1 MSKFICAIGI
11 SGCGKT
17 TFGNTLKKE
26 NSNLEIVC
34 PDDIR
39 KELTG
44 DISDQSQNEKVWNI
58 CYSRII
64 HNLQDGKDVYLSATN
79 LSKGGLKHL
88 FKLTE
93 KASAEIEIVAFED
106 SRDWELCYNRVKK
119 DIDNGVDRSNSL
131 VNITVDD
138 VEVPLIKQMSDR
150 YITLMNSRLLEN
162 QNIKVTKV

>member
-17 TFGNTLKKE
+17 TFGNSLKKE

-79 LSKGGLKHL
+79 LSKSGLKHL
-88 FKLTE
+88 FKLAE
-93 KASAEIEIVAFED
+93 KASAEIEIEAFED
-106 SRDWELCYNRVKK
+106 SRDWELCYSRVKK
-119 DIDNGVDRSNSL
+119 DIDSGVDRSNSL

-138 VEVPLIKQMSDR
+138 TEVPLIKQMSDR
-150 YITLMNSRLLEN
+150 YITLMDSRFLEN
-162 QNIKVTKV
+162 QNIKVTRV

>member
-17 TFGNTLKKE
+17 TSGNILKKE
-26 NSNLEIVC
+26 NYNLEIVC

-88 FKLTE
+88 FKLAE
-93 KASAEIEIVAFED
+93 KAHAEIEAVAFED

-119 DIDNGVDRSNSL
+119 DIDSGVDRSNSL

-150 YITLMNSRLLEN
+150 YITLMDSGFLES

>member
-17 TFGNTLKKE
+17 TFGNILKKE
-26 NSNLEIVC
+26 NSNLVIVC

-64 HNLQDGKDVYLSATN
+64 HNLQDGKDVYLSAIN
-79 LSKGGLKHL
+79 LSKDGLKYL
-88 FKLTE
+88 FKLAE
-93 KASAEIEIVAFED
+93 KANAEIEVVAFED
-106 SRDWELCYNRVKK
+106 SRDWELCYSRVKK
-119 DIDNGVDRSNSL
+119 DIDNGIDRSNSL
-131 VNITVDD
+131 ANITVNDT
-138 VEVPLIKQMSDR
+138 EIPLIKQMSNR
-150 YITLMNSRLLEN
+150 YITLMDSGFLEN
-162 QNIKVTKV
+162 RNIKVAKV

>member
-17 TFGNTLKKE
+17 TFGNILKKE
-26 NSNLEIVC
+26 NPNLEVVC

-58 CYSRII
+58 CYSKII
-64 HNLQDGKDVYLSATN
+64 HNLQNGKDVYLSATN

-88 FKLTE
+88 FKLAE
-93 KASAEIEIVAFED
+93 KANAEIEVVAFED
-106 SRDWELCYNRVKK
+106 SRDWALCYNRVKK
-119 DIDNGVDRSNSL
+119 DIDSGVDRSNSL
-131 VNITVDD
+131 VNITVDET
-138 VEVPLIKQMSDR
+138 EVPLIKQMSDR
-150 YITLMNSRLLEN
+150 YITLMDSGFLEN

>member
-44 DISDQSQNEKVWNI
+44 NISDQSQNEKVWNI

-88 FKLTE
+88 FKLAE
-93 KASAEIEIVAFED
+93 KASAEIEIEAFED
-106 SRDWELCYNRVKK
+106 SRDWELCYSRVKK
-119 DIDNGVDRSNSL
+119 DIDSGVDRSNSL

-138 VEVPLIKQMSDR
+138 IEVPLIKQMSDR
-150 YITLMNSRLLEN
+150 YITLMDSGFLEN

>member
-44 DISDQSQNEKVWNI
+44 DISDQTQNEKVWNI

-88 FKLTE
+88 FKLAE

-119 DIDNGVDRSNSL
+119 DIDNGIDRSNSL
-131 VNITVDD
+131 VNITVDNA
-138 VEVPLIKQMSDR
+138 EVPLIKQMSDR
-150 YITLMNSRLLEN
+150 YIALMDSRLLES
-162 QNIKVTKV
+162 QNIKVTRV

>member
-79 LSKGGLKHL
+79 LSKSGLKHL
-88 FKLTE
+88 FKLAE
-93 KASAEIEIVAFED
+93 KASAEIEIEAFED
-106 SRDWELCYNRVKK
+106 SRDWELCYSRVKK
-119 DIDNGVDRSNSL
+119 DIDSGVDRSNSL

-138 VEVPLIKQMSDR
+138 TEVPLIKQMSDR
-150 YITLMNSRLLEN
+150 YITLMDSRFLEN
-162 QNIKVTKV
+162 QNIKVTRV

>member
-17 TFGNTLKKE
+17 TFGNSLKKE
-26 NSNLEIVC
+26 NSNLEIIC

-88 FKLTE
+88 FKLAE
-93 KASAEIEIVAFED
+93 KASAEIEIEAFED
-106 SRDWELCYNRVKK
+106 SRDWELCYSRVKK
-119 DIDNGVDRSNSL
+119 DIDSGVDRSNSL

-150 YITLMNSRLLEN
+150 YITLMDSEFLES

>member
-1 MSKFICAIGI
+1 MSRFICAIGI

-17 TFGNTLKKE
+17 TFGNILKKE
-26 NSNLEIVC
+26 NPNLVVVC

-44 DISDQSQNEKVWNI
+44 DVSDQSQNEKVWNI
-58 CYSRII
+58 CYSKII
-64 HNLQDGKDVYLSATN
+64 HSLQNGKDVYLSATN

-88 FKLTE
+88 FKIANE
-93 KASAEIEIVAFED
+93 ANAEIEVVAFED
-106 SRDWELCYNRVKK
+106 SRDWKLCYSRVKK
-119 DIDNGVDRSNSL
+119 DIDSGVDRSNSL

-138 VEVPLIKQMSDR
+138 TEVPLIKQMSDR
-150 YITLMNSRLLEN
+150 YIALIDSGFLES

>member
-88 FKLTE
+88 FKLAE
-93 KASAEIEIVAFED
+93 KASAEIEIEAFED
-106 SRDWELCYNRVKK
+106 SRDWELCYSRVKK
-119 DIDNGVDRSNSL
+119 DIDSGVDRSNSL

-138 VEVPLIKQMSDR
+138 TEVPLIKQMSDR
-150 YITLMNSRLLEN
+150 YITLMDSKFLES
-162 QNIKVTKV
+162 QNIKVTRV